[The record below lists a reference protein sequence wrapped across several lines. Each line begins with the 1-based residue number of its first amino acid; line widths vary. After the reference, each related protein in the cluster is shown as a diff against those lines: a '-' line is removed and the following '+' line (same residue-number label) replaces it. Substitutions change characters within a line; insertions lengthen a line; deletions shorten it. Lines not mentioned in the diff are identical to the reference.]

1 MEPSHGNV
9 AATPCLAVQVYGV
22 RTVPNDAMV
31 AVDVP
36 AVPPFSNAMARLVVV
51 LAVVRPDSDVANAAL
66 MVSARGALNQGMLRV
81 VAAVGSAA

>member
-1 MEPSHGNV
+1 
-9 AATPCLAVQVYGV
+9 
-22 RTVPNDAMV
+22 
-31 AVDVP
+31 
-36 AVPPFSNAMARLVVV
+36 MARLVVV